1 MNHSKPF
8 RLFLPG
14 RAKEAFMCFCLALL
28 CLSLP
33 LNAQNRVGGTV
44 LDQNGQPVEGAVVQV
59 KGTNNGTVTDAEGR
73 WSLSDV
79 KQGSALVFSSIGYEV
94 AEMAYTGQSTI
105 DFSVRE
111 EMTSLDDVVVI
122 GYGSVKKRDLTGS
135 IASVDAEKVMA
146 KSPANV
152 FEALQGA
159 AAGVQVTTNSGA
171 PGEGATIRIRG
182 TATFGS
188 GVDPLYV
195 VDNVPMSN
203 IDDLNPDDIASL
215 EVLKDAASAAIYG
228 SRSANGVILITTKKG
243 VEGHPK
249 VDVKYKHGF
258 GRVAHLVPQTTPQN
272 YRFYNE
278 ERRRHVPSGSNW
290 RYIQDSLRWFING
303 DGNQYGY
310 LLQTSQK
317 DEVNLSVAAANDKFN
332 YFLSGG
338 YYNEK
343 GVIVDSR
350 YQRLTTRMNASY
362 KATDWLTL
370 GNNFQFSFSRND
382 GVDMVNILNN
392 VYTWLPFWN
401 VFDENGDA
409 MGMMGGKWSTYAK
422 ATMEKIETLVFN
434 GVEQL
439 WLEAAITP
447 HLKLRTNLS
456 GSMRHSQTNQ
466 FTPKA
471 LVNATG
477 HSSGYYSNTL
487 NYNLLNEDY
496 ITYENEFGLH
506 AFSLMGGMSFQT
518 WTRDYGRLYG
528 QDFNNDIIW
537 TLNNATAYPAG
548 DNNRSSREEHAMASF
563 FARATYNYASKYLL
577 AANVRYDGSSR
588 FSQSRRWGFFPSA
601 SAGWRFSDEPFFE
614 WAKPA
619 LVDGKLR
626 LSYGVTGN
634 EDIANYASWPLY
646 TSTNTYNGVG
656 GLAPNLT
663 YADLGWERTEQYD
676 LGLDLSFFKSRLT
689 LGFDYY
695 IKNTS
700 DLLYDVQVPKETGF
714 NSMTMNVGAIRNKG
728 FEFSLNAK
736 VIQTREWGWE
746 VGFNIS
752 RNDAVV
758 VELADHASFYT
769 GSNSIVFVQEEHRLG
784 EFYGIRHD
792 GIFAYDQS
800 NAFDEN
806 WKQLTPVFNASGTF
820 DHYELD
826 GAPYTGKVNQKKQG
840 TTVLKAG
847 DVNWLDA
854 PDSQD
859 GVIDWT
865 EDKVLLG
872 CSQADYYG
880 GASTTLY
887 WKGFTLNMAFNFS
900 LGGDIYN
907 QARYRR
913 DGYTVGVGAPSNYF
927 IEHAWTKPGDQAEFP
942 KLDSN
947 RSVNKQACTDFWIED
962 GSFVRLS
969 SARLAYAIPE
979 SLLQR
984 IKMKSAS
991 IYLYGSNLLT
1001 WTRYQGFD
1009 PEFGGEIL
1017 APGVDT
1023 GRYPRTREFGI
1034 GINVGF

>member
-122 GYGSVKKRDLTGS
+122 GYGTVKKRDLTGAIS
-135 IASVDAEKVMA
+135 SVDANAVMS
-146 KSPANV
+146 KTPTNV
-152 FEALQGA
+152 FQAMQGA

-188 GVDPLYV
+188 GANPLYV

-215 EVLKDAASAAIYG
+215 EILKDAASAAIYG

-243 VEGHPK
+243 VEGHPQ
-249 VDVKYKHGF
+249 VNVKYNHGF
-258 GRVAHLVPQTTPQN
+258 GQVAHLVPQTTPAA
-272 YRFYNE
+272 YRDYDS
-278 ERRRHVPSGSNW
+278 ERRRNAGEASNW
-290 RYIQDSLRWFING
+290 RFDRDSLRWFNNS
-303 DGNQYGY
+303 DGNQYKY
-310 LLQTSQK
+310 LLQMAQK
-317 DEVNLSVAAANDKFN
+317 DEVNLSIAAANNRFN

-343 GVIVDSR
+343 GVIVNSR
-350 YQRLTTRMNASY
+350 YQRMTTRMNASY

-392 VYTWLPFWN
+392 VYTWLPYWSL
-401 VFDENGDA
+401 FDAEGNI
-409 MGMMGGKWSTYAK
+409 MPMVGGKWSTYAK
-422 ATMEKIETLVFN
+422 AVLENNETLIFN

-439 WLEAAITP
+439 WAEA
-447 HLKLRTNLS
+447 KLGQHVTLRSNLS
-456 GSMRHSQTNQ
+456 GFMRLSQGSK
-466 FTPKA
+466 FTPKK

-477 HSSGYYSNTL
+477 HSSGSRSNTL

-496 ITYENEFGLH
+496 ITYQNSWGKH
-506 AFSLMGGMSFQT
+506 DFSLMGGMSFQT
-518 WTRDYGRLYG
+518 WTRDYSQLFG

-537 TLNNATAYPAG
+537 TLNNATVFPAG
-548 DNNRSSREEHAMASF
+548 DNNTSNREEHAMASF
-563 FARATYNYASKYLL
+563 FARTTYSYADRYLF

-588 FSQSRRWGFFPSA
+588 FSKSRRWGFFPSA

-614 WAKPA
+614 WTKPA

-626 LSYGVTGN
+626 ASYGVTGN

-646 TSTNTYNGVG
+646 TGTNSYNGVG

-663 YADLGWERTEQYD
+663 YADLGWERTKQYD
-676 LGLDLSFFKSRLT
+676 LGLDLVMFKSRLT
-689 LGFDYY
+689 MGFDYY
-695 IKNTS
+695 VKNTS
-700 DLLYDVQVPKETGF
+700 DLLYNVQVPKETGYS
-714 NSMTMNVGAIRNKG
+714 SMTMNVGSIRNEG
-728 FEFSLNAK
+728 WEFSIRANI
-736 VIQTREWGWE
+736 IQTRDWGWDLN
-746 VGFNIS
+746 FNIS
-752 RNDAVV
+752 HNNAVIR
-758 VELADHASFYT
+758 ELADHTAFFT
-769 GSNSIVFVQEEHRLG
+769 GTRSVVYVQENHRLG
-784 EFYGIRHD
+784 EFYGVRHD
-792 GIFAYDQS
+792 GIFAYDES
-800 NAFDEN
+800 NAFDDQ
-806 WKQLTPVFNASGTF
+806 WRQLTPVFASGKF

-826 GAPYTGKVNQKKQG
+826 GVAYTGTVNRKTQG
-840 TTVLKAG
+840 GTVLKGG

-859 GVIDWT
+859 GKIDWT
-865 EDKVLLG
+865 ADKVLMG
-872 CSQADYYG
+872 CSQPDVYG
-880 GASTTLY
+880 GLTSQLSY
-887 WKGFTLNMAFNFS
+887 RNFTLSVAFNYS
-900 LGGDIYN
+900 IGGEIYN
-907 QARYRR
+907 EAMYRR
-913 DGYTVGVGAPSNYF
+913 NGFSVGVGAPSDYF
-927 IEHAWTKPGDQAEFP
+927 INHAWRYPGDVAEFP
-942 KLDSN
+942 ILNSN
-947 RSVNKQACTDFWIED
+947 RGVNKQACTDFWIED
-962 GSFVRLS
+962 GSFIRLS
-969 SARLAYAIPE
+969 SARFAYSLPE
-979 SLLQR
+979 KLVQ
-984 IKMKSAS
+984 KAFMKSAS
-991 IYLYGSNLLT
+991 LYVYGTNLLT
-1001 WTRYQGFD
+1001 WTKYQGFD
-1009 PEFGGEIL
+1009 PEFGGDIL
-1017 APGVDT
+1017 APGIDT
-1023 GRYPRTREFGI
+1023 GRYPRIREI
-1034 GINVGF
+1034 GLGLNIGF